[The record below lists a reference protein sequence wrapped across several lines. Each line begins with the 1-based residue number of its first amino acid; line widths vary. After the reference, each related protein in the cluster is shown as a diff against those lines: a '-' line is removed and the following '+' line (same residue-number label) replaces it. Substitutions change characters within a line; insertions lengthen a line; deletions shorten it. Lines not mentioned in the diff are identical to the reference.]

1 MKIKNFLLSLFFL
14 FGISEIY
21 AQEKST
27 LTLDEAI
34 NLALTKSTEANLS
47 NTKVASSQYEL
58 QTVKNNQYPTLKIS
72 GQYQRLTEANVNFK
86 INTGGS
92 SAEEGETTASPK
104 VNQLVLGQASL
115 AVPLFSGF
123 KIRNS
128 IKASENMLQAETYN
142 AKNTKEQ
149 LAMNVVVLYVN
160 LYKAQQSVALI
171 NENIIS
177 AKQRVKDFTAM
188 EENGLI
194 ARNDLLK
201 AQLQASNIQLSL
213 DEAKKQV
220 TTISYQLATFLKLPE
235 NRQITP
241 SDAIFGN
248 ALNATAT
255 INENDA
261 LEGRSDLESLRWQQK
276 ASEANIKIAQANYYP
291 SLSLTGGYVAFN
303 LQNVLEVTNAINFGI
318 GLSYDLSSIF
328 KNNKDVKLA
337 TSRASETRQSVEL
350 LTDRVK
356 VEVQEAQENYN
367 LMIKQNKVYVEATGQ
382 ATENYRIVKDKYDNG
397 LSDTNDL
404 LEADVQQLQSKIN
417 EAYSKA
423 DITQSYYALLNASGK
438 LTNSFN
444 LTKN

>member
-34 NLALTKSTEANLS
+34 NLALTKSTEANLA

-92 SAEEGETTASPK
+92 STEEGETTASPK

-149 LAMNVVVLYVN
+149 LAMNVVILYVN

-171 NENIIS
+171 NENIVS

-220 TTISYQLATFLKLPE
+220 TTITYQLATLLKLPE
-235 NRQITP
+235 NTQITP
-241 SDAIFGN
+241 SDPIFGN

>member
-34 NLALTKSTEANLS
+34 NLALTKSTEANLA

-220 TTISYQLATFLKLPE
+220 TTISYQLATLLKLPE
-235 NRQITP
+235 NTQITP

-303 LQNVLEVTNAINFGI
+303 LQNVLEVTNAINFGV

>member
-34 NLALTKSTEANLS
+34 NLALTKSTEANLA

-92 SAEEGETTASPK
+92 SAQEGETTASPK

-171 NENIIS
+171 NENIVS

-220 TTISYQLATFLKLPE
+220 TTISYQLATLLRLPD
-235 NRQITP
+235 NTQITP

-248 ALNATAT
+248 ALNVAAT

-276 ASEANIKIAQANYYP
+276 ASETNIKIAQANYYP

-303 LQNVLEVTNAINFGI
+303 LQNVLEVTNAVNFGI
-318 GLSYDLSSIF
+318 GLSYDLSSVF
-328 KNNKDVKLA
+328 KNNKEVKLA
-337 TSRASETRQSVEL
+337 TSRASETRQYVEL

-356 VEVQEAQENYN
+356 VEVQEAQENYT

>member
-34 NLALTKSTEANLS
+34 NLALTKSTEANLA

-220 TTISYQLATFLKLPE
+220 TTISYQLATLLKLPE
-235 NRQITP
+235 NTQITP

-248 ALNATAT
+248 ALNPTAN
-255 INENDA
+255 ISENDA

-291 SLSLTGGYVAFN
+291 SLSLTGGYIAFN